1 MKLIYK
7 LLIVS
12 ILASSSALNAQ
23 NKNTNNQASI
33 VKLVKREADNR
44 VDILIGGKL
53 FTSYQ
58 WLDTVYKP
66 ILYPVLTAFGTPITR
81 GFPIE
86 PREGER
92 RDHIHHAGNWF
103 NYGNVNGYDFWGNGH
118 EGKRSVNAGQIK
130 HLGIQKLSGGAGE
143 GVLLTKASWI
153 DPNGKELL
161 AESTEFHFI
170 AKGSIRIIDRIITL
184 KATGVAVS
192 FKDTK
197 EGSFGI
203 RVARQLELPSKQ
215 DLTLTDAKGN
225 PTTVKKMENDIPTG
239 HYRSS
244 EGDEG
249 EEVWGKRAK
258 WMDLYG
264 TIGNE
269 KVSLVICDH
278 PKNLSYPTYWHARG
292 YGLFAA
298 NPFGVKD
305 FTNKKEELNY
315 SIPAGGTLKLRY
327 RIIISSGTHLSDAD
341 INSYAAD
348 FASKY

>member
-1 MKLIYK
+1 MKLSYK
-7 LLIVS
+7 LLIMS
-12 ILASSSALNAQ
+12 ILVSPVALNAQ
-23 NKNTNNQASI
+23 NKNANSQASV
-33 VKLVKREADNR
+33 VKFVKREADTR
-44 VDILIGGKL
+44 VDVLIGGKL

-66 ILYPVLTAFGTPITR
+66 ILYPILTVSGNPVTR

-92 RDHIHHAGNWF
+92 RDHIHQAGNWF

-118 EGKRSVNAGQIK
+118 DGKRNVNGGQIK

-143 GVLLTKASWI
+143 GVLVTSASWI
-153 DPNGKELL
+153 DPNDKELL
-161 AESTEFHFI
+161 SENTEFHFI
-170 AKGSIRIIDRIITL
+170 AKGSIRIIDRIVTL
-184 KATGVAVS
+184 KATGGAVS

-215 DLTLTDAKGN
+215 DVTLTDAQGN
-225 PTTVKKMENDIPTG
+225 PTVVKKMNNDVPTG
-239 HYRSS
+239 NYRSS
-244 EGDEG
+244 EGVEG
-249 EEVWGKRAK
+249 EDVWGKRAK

-264 TIGNE
+264 HIGTE

-305 FTNKKEELNY
+305 FTDKKEELNF
-315 SIPAGGTLKLRY
+315 SIPAGGTLKMRY
-327 RIIISSGTHLSDAD
+327 RIIVSSGTQLSDAQ